1 MGAVKTASLDLTVV
15 SGLFAVFLCF
25 VVLLTS
31 LAATPEDENHG
42 VLIAALRDWL
52 AAANLRGQLLVV
64 VDEGP
69 YVRRMSTQGGALTRV
84 DGRRSVWSEYISA
97 RGVKPC
103 LADLSS

>member
-1 MGAVKTASLDLTVV
+1 
-15 SGLFAVFLCF
+15 
-25 VVLLTS
+25 
-31 LAATPEDENHG
+31 
-42 VLIAALRDWL
+42 
-52 AAANLRGQLLVV
+52 

-84 DGRRSVWSEYISA
+84 DERRSVWSEYISA

>member
-1 MGAVKTASLDLTVV
+1 VETVAVLGGGKIGEALLG
-15 SGLFAVFLCF
+15 GLV
-25 VVLLTS
+25 
-31 LAATPEDENHG
+31 AAGRSPGE
-42 VLIAALRDWL
+42 
-52 AAANLRGQLLVV
+52 LLVV

-84 DGRRSVWSEYISA
+84 DERRSVWSEYISA